1 MMVIKE
7 LKYVN
12 LDSFSA
18 MLGHMGM
25 EELNIFSIYDK
36 LDIQPKN
43 IFTNKGCKVR
53 YMEVKLNV
61 FTEFLNIENKN
72 FFDYN
77 QNCLYIIRGGNYIDI
92 KNIFASINNQECNL
106 GRGGSQKSHMLS
118 PLDLRLSSYMLAMSN
133 FNHKL
138 ISSLNTFNYI
148 PKDRYLSWMDKTSKN
163 LNLKNNKEFKPI
175 YINKMP
181 QHSNNECIDEYSLC
195 SCVNK

>member
-1 MMVIKE
+1 MQTILLVFRSNSNIMLDNNDCPLNEGNKNNTENSVNKYVSDNFEFPLDINDTILVLTINNSRYKENVGNIISKMMVIKE

-106 GRGGSQKSHMLS
+106 GR
-118 PLDLRLSSYMLAMSN
+118 
-133 FNHKL
+133 
-138 ISSLNTFNYI
+138 
-148 PKDRYLSWMDKTSKN
+148 
-163 LNLKNNKEFKPI
+163 
-175 YINKMP
+175 
-181 QHSNNECIDEYSLC
+181 
-195 SCVNK
+195 